1 MGTEEREAVKEREN
15 AELGTRNPACPG
27 RSFGEAGNPEHG
39 AAGEALTRWLS
50 INGYGYYGGRGAV
63 G

>member
-15 AELGTRNPACPG
+15 AELGTRNPEP
-27 RSFGEAGNPEHG
+27 G

-50 INGYGYYGGRGAV
+50 ANADVWVRQIEAISKEERPLNA
-63 G
+63 